1 MRHTARTTSS
11 SLEPQH
17 APRVRTKVLGW
28 GQVYLVRATL
38 PPAQHVLDHLHRQHV
53 TPRGA
58 VEGGQ
63 CQHAPCQSINT
74 LT

>member
-11 SLEPQH
+11 NLDPQH

-53 TPRGA
+53 TP
-58 VEGGQ
+58 
-63 CQHAPCQSINT
+63 
-74 LT
+74 